1 MPRFGYSD
9 QFWQRVTLTKKVTF
23 WGKIQC
29 QFRCLHE
36 VSLASECT
44 WWYTVF
50 NEGAGFASHG
60 VAFLYGRYAW
70 SRSLWLANRVPSEAG
85 RQGNWRARLGQERW
99 FFPMASTIFFVA
111 PFHLGSLCT
120 DSPPPPLPPLLR
132 FYWGEG
138 DLYTGSTWE
147 PVCRLTE
154 KVPLSYNY
162 HIREHRQVAHPYTE
176 RSALFSSS

>member
-9 QFWQRVTLTKKVTF
+9 QSWQRVTLTKKVTF

-85 RQGNWRARLGQERW
+85 RQGNWRARLGLEPW

-120 DSPPPPLPPLLR
+120 DPPPPPP
-132 FYWGEG
+132 
-138 DLYTGSTWE
+138 S
-147 PVCRLTE
+147 PSAICRLTE

-162 HIREHRQVAHPYTE
+162 HIREHRQIAHPYTE

>member
-1 MPRFGYSD
+1 MVINNVNKDRSL
-9 QFWQRVTLTKKVTF
+9 QRCLVLDILTNPDRELFTKKVTF

-44 WWYTVF
+44 RWYTVF

-85 RQGNWRARLGQERW
+85 RQGNWRARLGLEPW

-111 PFHLGSLCT
+111 PFHLGSLWATCCDHKILLQT
-120 DSPPPPLPPLLR
+120 ETRFSQNFLHHTQSDLSLLR
-132 FYWGEG
+132 
-138 DLYTGSTWE
+138 
-147 PVCRLTE
+147 V
-154 KVPLSYNY
+154 VPTCDCN
-162 HIREHRQVAHPYTE
+162 
-176 RSALFSSS
+176 

>member
-9 QFWQRVTLTKKVTF
+9 QSWQRVTLTKKVTF

-85 RQGNWRARLGQERW
+85 RQGNWRARLGLEPW

-120 DSPPPPLPPLLR
+120 DPPPPPPPPPFRFFLR
-132 FYWGEG
+132 GG
-138 DLYTGSTWE
+138 GS
-147 PVCRLTE
+147 VHRLHLGACLQTNR
-154 KVPLSYNY
+154 KGAPFL
-162 HIREHRQVAHPYTE
+162 
-176 RSALFSSS
+176 